1 MLFLKVLL
9 ILLSSIVHT
18 SLRRGCKTIENSKTV
33 ILRSGHSRLQEV
45 VVYKKFPAITKAL
58 TGKILVFWS
67 LMRGLVAYTRL
78 SHMEVRLYS

>member
-18 SLRRGCKTIENSKTV
+18 SLCLRRGYKTIENSKTV

-45 VVYKKFPAITKAL
+45 VVYKKFQL
-58 TGKILVFWS
+58 
-67 LMRGLVAYTRL
+67 
-78 SHMEVRLYS
+78 